1 MKAKANGK
9 NALIEEMLRRRVSAI
24 LRTSDERL
32 AAEAMQAAVAG
43 GLRMVEFTLTTP
55 NALGLIAEFA
65 RDARLLVG
73 AGTVMSRAEARAAVE
88 AGARFIVSPICDP
101 EVIAETQAMD
111 VVSIPGTY
119 TPTEMITAHRAGAD
133 FVKLFPAPADI
144 AGYVAAVLGPLRY
157 LRIVPTSGV
166 TVENFVD
173 VLRAGAAGV
182 GFVNSLFAPAEL
194 AAGDFGA
201 IERRAADIMRRLE
214 RVPATR

>member
-1 MKAKANGK
+1 MAKTNGRT
-9 NALIEEMLRRRVSAI
+9 AWVEEMLRRRVSAI
-24 LRTSDERL
+24 LRTNDERL
-32 AAEAMQAAVAG
+32 GAQAMQAAVAG

-55 NALGLIAEFA
+55 NALRLIAEFA
-65 RDARLLVG
+65 RDERLLVG

-101 EVIAETQAMD
+101 EVIAEAQALG
-111 VVSIPGTY
+111 VVCVPGTY
-119 TPTEMITAHRAGAD
+119 TPTEMIAAHRAGAD

-144 AGYVAAVLGPLRY
+144 AAYVAAVLGPLSY
-157 LRIVPTSGV
+157 LRIFPTSGV

-182 GFVNSLFAPAEL
+182 GFVNSLFVPSEL
-194 AAGDFGA
+194 AAGDFAA

-214 RVPATR
+214 RVPAGR

>member
-1 MKAKANGK
+1 MAKTNGRT
-9 NALIEEMLRRRVSAI
+9 ALVEEMLRRRVSAI
-24 LRTSDERL
+24 LRTNDERL
-32 AAEAMQAAVAG
+32 AVQAMQAAVAG

-55 NALGLIAEFA
+55 KALRLIAEFA
-65 RDARLLVG
+65 RDERLLVG

-88 AGARFIVSPICDP
+88 VGARFIVSPICDP
-101 EVIAETQAMD
+101 EVIAEAQALG
-111 VVSIPGTY
+111 VVSVPGTY

-144 AGYVAAVLGPLRY
+144 AAYVAAVLGPLRY
-157 LRIVPTSGV
+157 LRIFPTSGV

-182 GFVNSLFAPAEL
+182 GFVNSLFVPSEL
-194 AAGDFGA
+194 AAGDFAA

-214 RVPATR
+214 RVPAAR